1 MPARPVPE
9 AALADSAT
17 LWQLV
22 ARRAALTPDAPML
35 LDPDGRRLTFAGF
48 AAAAERAAAGL
59 LALGAGPGAR
69 VAWQLPTRI
78 ETVVASA
85 ALARLGA
92 VQVPLIAAHRDREVG
107 FALDRADPD
116 LVLTPGRWRGFDHTA
131 MAERL
136 GARRV
141 AEAYAA
147 LPGADPA
154 ALPPPPPPADGDEV
168 RWIFYTSGTTADP
181 KGVLHT
187 DRSLLTAGACL
198 AGAIEAGPHDV
209 GSVAFPYAHIG
220 GADYLVTML
229 LRGFPALLLERF
241 ALPEALPAYR
251 AHRVTLAGGSTAFY
265 TAFLDQQ
272 RRLPP
277 DTRLLP
283 SLRLLAGGGAPRPP
297 GLYHAVRRELG
308 CELAH
313 GYGMTEAPMIT
324 MGSPRDTEEQL
335 AHTEGRPPESMEIR
349 VAAPDGRPAA
359 PGEDGEIL
367 LRGPA
372 VCRGYT
378 DPELTRAAFDAE
390 GFLRTGDV
398 GHLRADGHL
407 VLTGR
412 LKDII
417 IRKGENVSAREVEE
431 LLHRHPAVRDVA
443 VIGLPDPVRG
453 ERVCAVVEPA
463 EGAAPPTLAALA
475 EFLRA
480 AGLMPQKIPEQL
492 ELVDRLPRNATLGK
506 VVKQALRERFSGRPR
521 P

>member
-1 MPARPVPE
+1 
-9 AALADSAT
+9 
-17 LWQLV
+17 
-22 ARRAALTPDAPML
+22 
-35 LDPDGRRLTFAGF
+35 
-48 AAAAERAAAGL
+48 
-59 LALGAGPGAR
+59 
-69 VAWQLPTRI
+69 
-78 ETVVASA
+78 
-85 ALARLGA
+85 
-92 VQVPLIAAHRDREVG
+92 
-107 FALDRADPD
+107 
-116 LVLTPGRWRGFDHTA
+116 
-131 MAERL
+131 
-136 GARRV
+136 
-141 AEAYAA
+141 
-147 LPGADPA
+147 
-154 ALPPPPPPADGDEV
+154 
-168 RWIFYTSGTTADP
+168 
-181 KGVLHT
+181 
-187 DRSLLTAGACL
+187 
-198 AGAIEAGPHDV
+198 
-209 GSVAFPYAHIG
+209 
-220 GADYLVTML
+220 
-229 LRGFPALLLERF
+229 
-241 ALPEALPAYR
+241 
-251 AHRVTLAGGSTAFY
+251 
-265 TAFLDQQ
+265 
-272 RRLPP
+272 
-277 DTRLLP
+277 
-283 SLRLLAGGGAPRPP
+283 
-297 GLYHAVRRELG
+297 
-308 CELAH
+308 
-313 GYGMTEAPMIT
+313 MIT

-463 EGAAPPTLAALA
+463 GGAAPPTLAALA

-506 VVKQALRERFSGRPR
+506 VVKQALRERFAGRPW